1 MSDPI
6 FDQPRELEVP
16 AAPPGRALALLRRPD
31 FRRLYLAVAASEL
44 GDSLHYIAL
53 MWFAL
58 EAGGPLGV
66 IAVRLADSI
75 PAIVF
80 GLHGGVAADRWSRR
94 RLMVSADL
102 VRGVV
107 LVPVA
112 IAALAGSLP
121 LWGLVVAAFILEAAT
136 SYFAPAYGATVPAL
150 VDRDNVQQANALVQA
165 TAQAVSIGGW
175 AVAAALLAF
184 IPVSVFFAVN
194 AVTFFVS
201 AVLIARLRH
210 GQEHDRH
217 AAAPRLREG
226 FAALRPLPLL
236 AAGVIGLGVAVTI
249 TSGTWIG
256 GVPTLIRDTL
266 HHGAGGF
273 SIVMVGY
280 AAGSIVSGVVLSHV
294 AIRRKARA
302 SLIVWAMYLPGYGL
316 VALATSLP
324 LAIAGAF
331 FAALGQS
338 TSVVLLNSAAQE
350 EVPDHLLGRVLGLIS
365 FTHRGA
371 HATGLILVS
380 PLFAFV
386 AARAVFGAAA
396 VVVPLVGLAALG
408 LAQRL
413 DAGRRAR
420 GDAPDQ
426 ADWTRQA

>member
-1 MSDPI
+1 VSDPI

-16 AAPPGRALALLRRPD
+16 AAPPGNAVGLLRRRD

-75 PAIVF
+75 PALVF
-80 GLHGGVAADRWSRR
+80 GLHGGLAADRWSRK
-94 RLMVSADL
+94 RLMVGADV
-102 VRGVV
+102 VRGIV

-112 IAALAGSLP
+112 AAGLAGSLP
-121 LWGLVVAAFILEAAT
+121 LWGLVVAAFLLETAT
-136 SYFAPAYGATVPAL
+136 SYFAPAYGATVPTL
-150 VDRDNVQQANALVQA
+150 VERENVQQANALVQG
-165 TAQAVSIGGW
+165 TVQALSIGGW

-184 IPVSVFFAVN
+184 IPVSVFFAAN

-201 AVLIARLRH
+201 AALIAGLRH
-210 GQEHDRH
+210 GREHDEH
-217 AAAPRLREG
+217 AATPRLREG
-226 FAALRPLPLL
+226 FAALQPRPLL
-236 AAGVIGLGVAVTI
+236 AAAVLALGVAVTI

-256 GVPTLIRDTL
+256 GVPTLVRDTL
-266 HHGAGGF
+266 HHGAGAF
-273 SIVMVGY
+273 SIVMAGY
-280 AAGSIVSGVVLSHV
+280 AAGSIVSGIVLSRIP
-294 AIRRKARA
+294 IRRKARA
-302 SLIVWAMYLPGYGL
+302 SLIAWVMYLPGYGL

-371 HATGLILVS
+371 HATGLLLVS

-396 VVVPLVGLAALG
+396 VVVPLVGLIAVFAATRRG
-408 LAQRL
+408 GA
-413 DAGRRAR
+413 ARAR
-420 GDAPDQ
+420 ATG
-426 ADWTRQA
+426 RSRRS